1 MSSAAATACTR
12 TPRCRL
18 RRTAASLNSA
28 LYSWTFF
35 GPARGT
41 RHLPLLGGSVY
52 KSEAGSP
59 ASSKRLLGGA
69 AHLLPSL
76 AIVLMVRH
84 PSWVKRDK
92 PFVGFTRRLEVTTPE
107 VLPGEHRPSVR
118 RIWILF
124 YVCLNLPNRGVWAR
138 RTRLLREDLLK
149 VCHGRLESDTVT
161 RKRPSD
167 RRIRVPQN
175 GQQQMLRADV
185 GVISQSG
192 FGARQLKHALLAGR

>member
-59 ASSKRLLGGA
+59 VSFKRLLGRCSPM
-69 AHLLPSL
+69 L
-76 AIVLMVRH
+76 
-84 PSWVKRDK
+84 
-92 PFVGFTRRLEVTTPE
+92 TPTG
-107 VLPGEHRPSVR
+107 LTLYRP
-118 RIWILF
+118 
-124 YVCLNLPNRGVWAR
+124 A
-138 RTRLLREDLLK
+138 
-149 VCHGRLESDTVT
+149 
-161 RKRPSD
+161 
-167 RRIRVPQN
+167 
-175 GQQQMLRADV
+175 
-185 GVISQSG
+185 
-192 FGARQLKHALLAGR
+192 AGRPPALPDKGLSRPQGQRPPCRSRGGRHTVARPTAMLVPRAGSRLHHRTVLTSPEPRGTPFSGGAPPIPRKNGVDIFIGLTDRA

>member
-59 ASSKRLLGGA
+59 GSFKRLLGVRLPMAEADARTHKFLDCRVMMREHLRLRKEPNMGGLRTEQEEWQLGPAKCHGA
-69 AHLLPSL
+69 QCPCARTSL
-76 AIVLMVRH
+76 TSLVQLIPAPTYARA
-84 PSWVKRDK
+84 
-92 PFVGFTRRLEVTTPE
+92 
-107 VLPGEHRPSVR
+107 LPG
-118 RIWILF
+118 
-124 YVCLNLPNRGVWAR
+124 PNNR
-138 RTRLLREDLLK
+138 RTATL
-149 VCHGRLESDTVT
+149 
-161 RKRPSD
+161 
-167 RRIRVPQN
+167 
-175 GQQQMLRADV
+175 
-185 GVISQSG
+185 
-192 FGARQLKHALLAGR
+192 ARHCC

>member
-59 ASSKRLLGGA
+59 ASCKRLLGRCSPTLTPTGLTLYRPVSGRPRRSQTRDAEGPRAGPYPAGVGA
-69 AHLLPSL
+69 GATPLLGRKPCGRPERARPCTSEPCSL
-76 AIVLMVRH
+76 AA
-84 PSWVKRDK
+84 PC
-92 PFVGFTRRLEVTTPE
+92 PTT
-107 VLPGEHRPSVR
+107 
-118 RIWILF
+118 F
-124 YVCLNLPNRGVWAR
+124 NR
-138 RTRLLREDLLK
+138 
-149 VCHGRLESDTVT
+149 
-161 RKRPSD
+161 
-167 RRIRVPQN
+167 RVPPTPRKT
-175 GQQQMLRADV
+175 GLMLVSA
-185 GVISQSG
+185 
-192 FGARQLKHALLAGR
+192 

>member
-59 ASSKRLLGGA
+59 VSFKRLLGGA
-69 AHLLPSL
+69 TCSPLAAPPGYQAENPTTYNAYIIAGVMSPPITNEGRSL
-76 AIVLMVRH
+76 
-84 PSWVKRDK
+84 
-92 PFVGFTRRLEVTTPE
+92 VG
-107 VLPGEHRPSVR
+107 
-118 RIWILF
+118 
-124 YVCLNLPNRGVWAR
+124 
-138 RTRLLREDLLK
+138 
-149 VCHGRLESDTVT
+149 
-161 RKRPSD
+161 
-167 RRIRVPQN
+167 
-175 GQQQMLRADV
+175 
-185 GVISQSG
+185 
-192 FGARQLKHALLAGR
+192 

>member
-59 ASSKRLLGGA
+59 VSFKRLLGRNA
-69 AHLLPSL
+69 IQQPETQEAHL
-76 AIVLMVRH
+76 
-84 PSWVKRDK
+84 
-92 PFVGFTRRLEVTTPE
+92 
-107 VLPGEHRPSVR
+107 
-118 RIWILF
+118 
-124 YVCLNLPNRGVWAR
+124 
-138 RTRLLREDLLK
+138 
-149 VCHGRLESDTVT
+149 
-161 RKRPSD
+161 
-167 RRIRVPQN
+167 
-175 GQQQMLRADV
+175 ADV
-185 GVISQSG
+185 
-192 FGARQLKHALLAGR
+192 AGRSAGVLNAVATSWYWA

>member
-59 ASSKRLLGGA
+59 ASFKRLLGRPGKSA
-69 AHLLPSL
+69 LQ
-76 AIVLMVRH
+76 
-84 PSWVKRDK
+84 KRQFSCV
-92 PFVGFTRRLEVTTPE
+92 PVG
-107 VLPGEHRPSVR
+107 
-118 RIWILF
+118 
-124 YVCLNLPNRGVWAR
+124 RG
-138 RTRLLREDLLK
+138 
-149 VCHGRLESDTVT
+149 
-161 RKRPSD
+161 P
-167 RRIRVPQN
+167 
-175 GQQQMLRADV
+175 LRACEQSSSRRHAFRDL
-185 GVISQSG
+185 VI
-192 FGARQLKHALLAGR
+192 

>member
-59 ASSKRLLGGA
+59 VSFKRLLGGE
-69 AHLLPSL
+69 
-76 AIVLMVRH
+76 RE
-84 PSWVKRDK
+84 
-92 PFVGFTRRLEVTTPE
+92 TRRPNDAQTCCRASRSKLRDLRRGPLPECRLGSRGGLSSAPTRETP
-107 VLPGEHRPSVR
+107 VGAYLQYQHRSSS
-118 RIWILF
+118 
-124 YVCLNLPNRGVWAR
+124 CAR
-138 RTRLLREDLLK
+138 HD
-149 VCHGRLESDTVT
+149 
-161 RKRPSD
+161 
-167 RRIRVPQN
+167 
-175 GQQQMLRADV
+175 
-185 GVISQSG
+185 QS
-192 FGARQLKHALLAGR
+192 AAGR

>member
-59 ASSKRLLGGA
+59 ASFKRLLGGCPA
-69 AHLLPSL
+69 LRSEEHTSELQSPDHL
-76 AIVLMVRH
+76 
-84 PSWVKRDK
+84 
-92 PFVGFTRRLEVTTPE
+92 
-107 VLPGEHRPSVR
+107 
-118 RIWILF
+118 
-124 YVCLNLPNRGVWAR
+124 VC
-138 RTRLLREDLLK
+138 RLL
-149 VCHGRLESDTVT
+149 LEKKKNQNT
-161 RKRPSD
+161 RYYH
-167 RRIRVPQN
+167 
-175 GQQQMLRADV
+175 L
-185 GVISQSG
+185 
-192 FGARQLKHALLAGR
+192 

>member
-59 ASSKRLLGGA
+59 VSFKRLLGCSNSACVCSGSA
-69 AHLLPSL
+69 RLGLVVPIPHAKQQIDQDRQPAKRIEEARKLAH
-76 AIVLMVRH
+76 
-84 PSWVKRDK
+84 
-92 PFVGFTRRLEVTTPE
+92 
-107 VLPGEHRPSVR
+107 
-118 RIWILF
+118 
-124 YVCLNLPNRGVWAR
+124 
-138 RTRLLREDLLK
+138 
-149 VCHGRLESDTVT
+149 ESDHEAHSKPAGVPTQ
-161 RKRPSD
+161 D
-167 RRIRVPQN
+167 RTKGGSIGVV
-175 GQQQMLRADV
+175 LR
-185 GVISQSG
+185 
-192 FGARQLKHALLAGR
+192 

>member
-59 ASSKRLLGGA
+59 ASFKRLLGSPLQL
-69 AHLLPSL
+69 HTS
-76 AIVLMVRH
+76 
-84 PSWVKRDK
+84 D
-92 PFVGFTRRLEVTTPE
+92 LEVN
-107 VLPGEHRPSVR
+107 GENDLNTHRPTITAPRPV
-118 RIWILF
+118 
-124 YVCLNLPNRGVWAR
+124 G
-138 RTRLLREDLLK
+138 RTRAQR
-149 VCHGRLESDTVT
+149 RASRSSDGSTPRTTRTELWSTV
-161 RKRPSD
+161 PS
-167 RRIRVPQN
+167 
-175 GQQQMLRADV
+175 A
-185 GVISQSG
+185 
-192 FGARQLKHALLAGR
+192 